1 MKGEYIIR
9 AGTKGDRMFFI
20 QSGVVEVVL
29 DNGIVATSLSDGAH
43 FGEICL
49 LTEDRRVANVIAST
63 TTDLFS
69 LSKENFRTLL
79 EEFPDMREPLEV
91 VAMHRLKK
99 IGKKASYSSLGR
111 GCNKTKRSRLST
123 NIPPPSISV
132 ENNDDNKTNNE
143 LQDQPKRKVLL
154 SESSTLEQTGS
165 FGQHKLPPLEL
176 ITHPHAVIP
185 QKPLGE
191 PSEDNSH
198 IIQYPSSDDDLSDEE
213 K

>member
-1 MKGEYIIR
+1 
-9 AGTKGDRMFFI
+9 MFFI

-69 LSKENFRTLL
+69 LSKENFHSLL

-99 IGKKASYSSLGR
+99 IGKKASYSLNSVGR
-111 GCNKTKRSRLST
+111 DCNKTKISRLST
-123 NIPPPSISV
+123 NIPPPSI
-132 ENNDDNKTNNE
+132 NNDNKTNNE
-143 LQDQPKRKVLL
+143 LQDQPKGKVLL
-154 SESSTLEQTGS
+154 SESNTLEQTGS

-176 ITHPHAVIP
+176 ITHPHTAIP

-191 PSEDNSH
+191 PSEDNPH